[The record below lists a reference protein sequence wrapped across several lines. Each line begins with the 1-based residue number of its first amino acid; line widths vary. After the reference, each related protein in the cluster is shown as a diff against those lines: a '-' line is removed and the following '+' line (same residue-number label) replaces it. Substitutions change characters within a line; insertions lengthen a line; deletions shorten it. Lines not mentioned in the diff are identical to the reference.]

1 MHKSDLDLLM
11 GALED
16 LTVGEEDL
24 TVGTD
29 DLTVGGDSDTN
40 RAILIKVKN
49 AAELA
54 RSQGAI
60 ASFAQALAP
69 ATIEGKVYATMR
81 DKLAE
86 SLKKENV
93 DAEVT
98 IVEPKGYVAADG
110 KHIASDIGWALGGAG
125 VLAGLWY
132 LFSGR
137 KK

>member
-24 TVGTD
+24 TVGA
-29 DLTVGGDSDTN
+29 DSDTN
-40 RAILIKVKN
+40 RAVLIKVKN

-54 RSQGAI
+54 RSQGAL

-69 ATIEGKVYATMR
+69 ATIEAKVYSTLAA
-81 DKLAE
+81 KLAE
-86 SLKKENV
+86 ALKKENV
-93 DAEVT
+93 DAEITV
-98 IVEPKGYVAADG
+98 VEPKGYVAADG